1 MRGVILEAE
10 LYGHGDTGGEPERVI
25 AFLELEHDVVHVR
38 RAYGARSAILSVELD
53 DLEAALAALKLEAKR
68 RPPEPMPGQTELEVD
83 HSDAT

>member
-1 MRGVILEAE
+1 MRGVIVEAE
-10 LYGHGDTGGEPERVI
+10 LYGAGDTAGEAERVI
-25 AFLELEHDVVHVR
+25 AFLELEGDVLHIR

-68 RPPEPMPGQTELEVD
+68 RPPEPIPGQTTID